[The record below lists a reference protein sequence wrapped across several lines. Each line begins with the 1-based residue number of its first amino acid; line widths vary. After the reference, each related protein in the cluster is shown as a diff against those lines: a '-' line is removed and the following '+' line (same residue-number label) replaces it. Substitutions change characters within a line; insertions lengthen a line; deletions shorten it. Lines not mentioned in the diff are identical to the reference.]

1 MREKSIAVMVG
12 DTPVTAQT
20 TAQATAPATAP
31 FALFVAQLTGSP
43 AWVWRRLWGAL
54 AWPLL
59 YKVLLA
65 NSVVILL
72 GATVGTYL
80 ATRLR
85 GGNDPSG
92 LLALVGFVVA
102 GLLVSVAIN
111 YALLKVALAPLAQLR
126 DTMRQAQAGD
136 LAQKATITGQDPEAD
151 QLASAFNA
159 MLAAIDELSR
169 SRASHILHA
178 QEQERKRIAREL
190 HDETGQAL
198 TTLLIGLALLDET
211 ATGELAH
218 ARVADMRALVHQTLR
233 AVRNMSIDLRPSA
246 LDDLGLLPA
255 LRWYVKEYQQKCGVE
270 VELTAHG
277 LKERLPAEIETAIYR
292 IVQESLTNTARHAH
306 ARHAWVVIR
315 EEHTTRENALAPA
328 SGSRIGAPPGA
339 STVSPGVMS
348 YNEGAPGAADAVAE
362 TTLNAANRLTVTIRD
377 DGAGFD
383 AAATLKKSWQDRG
396 LGLAGMRER
405 AMLLNGVFALASH
418 PGAGT
423 TITVS
428 VPLEATTKTVDLAR
442 LAARPSAVSPAGRS
456 TPPPILE
463 QSDYA

>member
-1 MREKSIAVMVG
+1 
-12 DTPVTAQT
+12 
-20 TAQATAPATAP
+20 
-31 FALFVAQLTGSP
+31 
-43 AWVWRRLWGAL
+43 
-54 AWPLL
+54 
-59 YKVLLA
+59 
-65 NSVVILL
+65 
-72 GATVGTYL
+72 
-80 ATRLR
+80 
-85 GGNDPSG
+85 
-92 LLALVGFVVA
+92 
-102 GLLVSVAIN
+102 
-111 YALLKVALAPLAQLR
+111 
-126 DTMRQAQAGD
+126 MRQAQAGD

-315 EEHTTRENALAPA
+315 EEHTTHKNASASA
-328 SGSRIGAPPGA
+328 SGSRNGAPRGA
-339 STVSPGVMS
+339 SAVSPGVMS
-348 YNEGAPGAADAVAE
+348 YNEGTSADAVAE

-396 LGLAGMRER
+396 LGLTGMRER
-405 AMLLNGVFALASH
+405 AMLLNGVFVLASQ

-423 TITVS
+423 SITVG
-428 VPLEATTKTVDLAR
+428 VPLEAATMTVDLAG
-442 LAARPSAVSPAGRS
+442 LTARPSAVSPAGRPT
-456 TPPPILE
+456 TPTILE
-463 QSDYA
+463 QSDYS